1 MTQDDQHTRGIAI
14 LGSTGSIG
22 TQALEVIREQREH
35 LHVEVLTA
43 HQNAALLIQQ
53 SKEFQPNTV
62 VIGDLA
68 KLKEVKDALFDD
80 GIKVYGGAEALEQV
94 VEMEGIDMVLTAL
107 VWGRRIAANPSGN
120 SRWKIHCIGQQRNP
134 RRRWGF
140 GDGRSK
146 GCGGRYSPG

>member
-107 VWGRRIAANPSGN
+107 VGAAGLRPTLRAIRAGKPIALANKETLVVAGALVMAEA
-120 SRWKIHCIGQQRNP
+120 
-134 RRRWGF
+134 
-140 GDGRSK
+140 
-146 GCGGRYSPG
+146 